1 MRGRRRSDWRIISRR
16 SIVRKIR
23 GMLLEFDWRSV
34 SMKKMIKTEI
44 VVDKFLFIRLEGI
57 ISTTKPQ
64 RNKKRRVNLVPELLD
79 T

>member
-16 SIVRKIR
+16 SIVRQMS

-34 SMKKMIKTEI
+34 SVKKRIKTEI
-44 VVDKFLFIRLEGI
+44 VVDKFLFIRLDGI